1 SSWQFLSL
9 FGICMAIPVLLSFFP
24 IQSAVRKSVRHAQQ
38 WVFTTSHK
46 SLRWISKWFPAAR
59 HVYVGNNLL
68 HNLFLFLLSL
78 MLVVTGLSITLSGFN
93 LTQSLNKEMDSLE
106 KTRLF
111 DYAIDV
117 YQTDSLSISGPGFP
131 TEIDQLQ
138 YVWVEAV
145 GVQNPILNIPE
156 KLFCA
161 RITPNINIPSSRM
174 IKGEWDPA
182 CTNCLYVTQRLSK
195 DFRNTNPGDSIQVWD
210 HKGES
215 TWLLFGGVI
224 KLPEGS
230 SSALRPTKQISRW
243 NQLFLFSDEE
253 KDLRADLKAF
263 FSQQTGE
270 IPHISSAA
278 LSRQIITDHLE
289 GNFFVIT
296 GLGLTAL
303 AISLV
308 GIVILIN
315 LNLIRREKDIGIL
328 KALGARNQQ
337 VSHLFEQEVLM
348 VLGVAV
354 GIGVPLSIML
364 SQSMCF
370 YFGDMVLDFPLV
382 LDVSWVFAGLTS
394 LVFMMLTA
402 ASIRY
407 QVRKRVSRKVRYLLQ
422 G

>member
-1 SSWQFLSL
+1 
-9 FGICMAIPVLLSFFP
+9 
-24 IQSAVRKSVRHAQQ
+24 
-38 WVFTTSHK
+38 
-46 SLRWISKWFPAAR
+46 
-59 HVYVGNNLL
+59 
-68 HNLFLFLLSL
+68 
-78 MLVVTGLSITLSGFN
+78 GLSITLSGFN
-93 LTQSLNKEMDSLE
+93 LTQSLKKEMDSLE
-106 KTRLF
+106 KNRLF

-117 YQTDSLSISGPGFP
+117 HQADSLSVSGPGFP
-131 TEIDQLQ
+131 AEIKQLQ

-145 GVQNPILNIPE
+145 EVQNPVLNIPE
-156 KLFCA
+156 RLFCA
-161 RITPNINIPSSRM
+161 HITPEINIPSNRM
-174 IKGEWDPA
+174 IKGEWDTT
-182 CTNCLYVTQRLSK
+182 CTNCLYVTQRLRK
-195 DFRNTNPGDSIQVWD
+195 DFRHTSPGDSIHVWD

-215 TWLLFGGVI
+215 TCLLFGGII

-230 SSALRPTKQISRW
+230 SSALRPAKELNRW
-243 NQLFLFSDEE
+243 NQLYLFSEGKE
-253 KDLRADLKAF
+253 DLRAGLRAF

-278 LSRQIITDHLE
+278 LTRQIITDHLE
-289 GNFFVIT
+289 GSFFVIT

-394 LVFMMLTA
+394 LVFMVLTA